1 MKLSQNL
8 IITIVIVIAVCLV
21 ALVFS
26 YSVYSRALPLSQQT
40 AQPTSQPTPETTP
53 EIVQPTPAPTVIT
66 PVPTSQFAYLDYIQ
80 AGTDKVNRAKKAID
94 NGKAL
99 IVPAIAIRSNY
110 NAETNAVYAAK
121 QNFTL
126 AENLFVGAQ
135 ADYSNALKTAPPQQ
149 VATLNVLISTLNAI
163 QRNSE
168 TYISSSDYALAGDWY
183 NANDAYNRAN
193 VGYQSNMGST
203 NQLLAAMNLIS

>member
-26 YSVYSRALPLSQQT
+26 YSVYSRTLPLSQ
-40 AQPTSQPTPETTP
+40 PTVQPTPVPTQ
-53 EIVQPTPAPTVIT
+53 EIVQPTPVPTIIT
-66 PVPTSQFAYLDYIQ
+66 PVPTSAYAYLDYIQ
-80 AGTDKVNRAKKAID
+80 AGTNKVNSAKRSVD

-99 IVPAIAIRSNY
+99 LVPAIAIRSNY
-110 NAETNAVYAAK
+110 NAETNAVFAAK
-121 QNFTL
+121 QNFTT

-135 ADYSNALKTAPPQQ
+135 ADYTNALKTAPPQQ

-163 QRNSE
+163 QRNTQ
-168 TYISSSDYALAGDWY
+168 TYVSSSDYALAGDWY

-203 NQLLAAMNLIS
+203 NQLLAAMNLIA

>member
-1 MKLSQNL
+1 MKLSPNL

-26 YSVYSRALPLSQQT
+26 YSVYSRTLPIS
-40 AQPTSQPTPETTP
+40 QPTIQPTPEPTP

-66 PVPTSQFAYLDYIQ
+66 PVPTSAYAYLDYIQ
-80 AGTDKVNRAKKAID
+80 AGTDKVNNAKKAVES
-94 NGKAL
+94 GKTLLIPAL
-99 IVPAIAIRSNY
+99 AIRSNY
-110 NAETNAVYAAK
+110 NAETNAVFSAK
-121 QNFTL
+121 QNFTS
-126 AENLFVGAQ
+126 AKNLYVNAQ
-135 ADYSNALKTAPPQQ
+135 EDYSNALKTAPPQQ

-163 QRNSE
+163 QRNTD

-183 NANDAYNRAN
+183 SANDAYNRAN
-193 VGYQSNMGST
+193 IGYQSNMGAT